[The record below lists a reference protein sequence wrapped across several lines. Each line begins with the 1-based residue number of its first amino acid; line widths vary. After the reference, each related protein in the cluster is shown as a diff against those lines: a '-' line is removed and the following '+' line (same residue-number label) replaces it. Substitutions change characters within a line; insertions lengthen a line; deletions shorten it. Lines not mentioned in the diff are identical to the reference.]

1 MKLKDTYAI
10 DRYNSSLQSCVSQ
23 FAEGKLI
30 YTIVDADSLSTIDA
44 SGVEYGIIP
53 VPKLADDLESKAMSV
68 TTMAIVNPYTSNI
81 AVSKAVA
88 RAISYGIR
96 W

>member
-1 MKLKDTYAI
+1 M
-10 DRYNSSLQSCVSQ
+10 
-23 FAEGKLI
+23 
-30 YTIVDADSLSTIDA
+30 LSTIDA

-81 AVSKAVA
+81 AVRYCVYLLN
-88 RAISYGIR
+88 INLHMIHIYVGNEENI
-96 W
+96 